1 MHTSILRSTQKGSN
15 AGKYVVKVDGE
26 SQPESTL
33 FEAKNLARAVQVVP
47 PGHVMTQVF
56 HSRHAH
62 NGSHDAIEQIASL
75 SDETPSAPPLEPAA
89 SIPGAVS
96 LETVVAAQS
105 DKTDPDG
112 SQPSQAAPWLAE
124 WLAGV
129 GIHGQLSVAAAA
141 ALESLGVEEQA
152 DISLLGESDLVEA
165 GVSLVSARRI
175 MKAI

>member
-1 MHTSILRSTQKGSN
+1 MWLSGIWDVRILRARGR
-15 AGKYVVKVDGE
+15 G
-26 SQPESTL
+26 QPCERL
-33 FEAKNLARAVQVVP
+33 RGRQGDCPFALP
-47 PGHVMTQVF
+47 
-56 HSRHAH
+56 
-62 NGSHDAIEQIASL
+62 
-75 SDETPSAPPLEPAA
+75 ETPSAPPLEPAA

-141 ALESLGVEEQA
+141 ALESLGVEKQA

-165 GVSLVSARRI
+165 GVALVSARRI